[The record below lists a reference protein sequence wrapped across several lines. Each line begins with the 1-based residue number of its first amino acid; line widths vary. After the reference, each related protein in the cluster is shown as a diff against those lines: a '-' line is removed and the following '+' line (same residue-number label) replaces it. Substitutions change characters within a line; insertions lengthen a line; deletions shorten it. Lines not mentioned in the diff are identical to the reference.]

1 MDAVQGIRVHFT
13 LDLYQHWSP
22 AVIRCNKKQSTMSME
37 TGDESAATDTEATEP
52 PIGVVAAPPME
63 VTEPPIGVVEETTAE
78 ETEPPVAVVDAV
90 AIHRMTRNKGV
101 KKSRFT
107 WSHHGTK
114 PSYGST
120 YIVNER
126 NHKDEILIRHLLVD
140 QPWKARHGHVKAAW
154 DSLLDN
160 LLTEKREGVCVFDGA
175 SVVTLRKRYEQVYLH
190 LGKTW
195 TQEKEK
201 RNQEEASEDE
211 EPETDNQRT
220 TKQLIKQGILDLYEE
235 FLQHEEQLESEK
247 QEEKQQDAHG
257 KMAAICIREAALGQL
272 RGNSRKTSYKEQ
284 STSSSS
290 SVCNKARA
298 DVATDATT
306 LAADNT
312 SGGSNN
318 ELDDDGAHESPL
330 IRMKRGPSPTSLPSS
345 TKKQQSLS
353 DVDSIVKDVVKSSSS
368 RQERML
374 GLQEKKWTTKRNAKN
389 VNGWRKRIAK
399 RRWI

>member
-1 MDAVQGIRVHFT
+1 MVSPWNQTSLWFNVHCEREESQGRDF
-13 LDLYQHWSP
+13 D
-22 AVIRCNKKQSTMSME
+22 
-37 TGDESAATDTEATEP
+37 
-52 PIGVVAAPPME
+52 
-63 VTEPPIGVVEETTAE
+63 
-78 ETEPPVAVVDAV
+78 
-90 AIHRMTRNKGV
+90 
-101 KKSRFT
+101 
-107 WSHHGTK
+107 
-114 PSYGST
+114 PSFVGGST
-120 YIVNER
+120 LESTSWTCQGSMGFFVR
-126 NHKDEILIRHLLVD
+126 QFD
-140 QPWKARHGHVKAAW
+140 
-154 DSLLDN
+154 
-160 LLTEKREGVCVFDGA
+160 TEKREGVCVFDGA
-175 SVVTLRKRYEQVYLH
+175 SVVTLRKCYEQVYLH

-257 KMAAICIREAALGQL
+257 KMAAIRIREAALGRL

-290 SVCNKARA
+290 SVCNEARA

-318 ELDDDGAHESPL
+318 ELDDDSAHESPL

-353 DVDSIVKDVVKSSSS
+353 DVDSIVKDVVKNSSS
-368 RQERML
+368 RQEHML

>member
-1 MDAVQGIRVHFT
+1 
-13 LDLYQHWSP
+13 
-22 AVIRCNKKQSTMSME
+22 ME
-37 TGDESAATDTEATEP
+37 TGDESVATDTEAMEP
-52 PIGVVAAPPME
+52 PIGVVAATDME
-63 VTEPPIGVVEETTAE
+63 VTEPPIGGVEETC
-78 ETEPPVAVVDAV
+78 TEVTELPIAVVDAV
-90 AIHRMTRNKGV
+90 AIHCMTRNKGA

-114 PSYGST
+114 QCSGSM

-126 NHKDEILIRHLLVD
+126 NHKDKILIRHLLVD

-154 DSLLDN
+154 DSLLEN
-160 LLTEKREGVCVFDGA
+160 LVTEKREGVCVFDGA
-175 SVVTLRKRYEQVYLH
+175 SVVTLRKQYEQVYLH

-220 TKQLIKQGILDLYEE
+220 LKQLIKQGILDLYEE
-235 FLQHEEQLESEK
+235 FLQHEDQLESEK

-257 KMAAICIREAALGQL
+257 KMAAICIREAALGRL
-272 RGNSRKTSYKEQ
+272 RLNSRKTSYKEQ

-290 SVCNKARA
+290 SVCNEARA

-312 SGGSNN
+312 SGCSNN
-318 ELDDDGAHESPL
+318 DINDDVAHESPL
-330 IRMKRGPSPTSLPSS
+330 IRMRDPSPTSLPSS
-345 TKKQQSLS
+345 TKKQQSVS
-353 DVDSIVKDVVKSSSS
+353 DVDSIVKDVVKNSPSH
-368 RQERML
+368 QERMIN
-374 GLQEKKWTTKRNAKN
+374 LQGKN
-389 VNGWRKRIAK
+389 GIQEET
-399 RRWI
+399 

>member
-1 MDAVQGIRVHFT
+1 M
-13 LDLYQHWSP
+13 
-22 AVIRCNKKQSTMSME
+22 
-37 TGDESAATDTEATEP
+37 
-52 PIGVVAAPPME
+52 
-63 VTEPPIGVVEETTAE
+63 
-78 ETEPPVAVVDAV
+78 
-90 AIHRMTRNKGV
+90 IH
-101 KKSRFT
+101 
-107 WSHHGTK
+107 
-114 PSYGST
+114 
-120 YIVNER
+120 
-126 NHKDEILIRHLLVD
+126 HLLVD
-140 QPWKARHGHVKAAW
+140 QPWKACHGHVKAAW

-160 LLTEKREGVCVFDGA
+160 LLTENREGVCVFDGA

-257 KMAAICIREAALGQL
+257 KMAAIRIREAALGRLQ
-272 RGNSRKTSYKEQ
+272 GNSRKTSYKEQ

-290 SVCNKARA
+290 SVCNEARA

-353 DVDSIVKDVVKSSSS
+353 DVDSIVKDVVKNSSS
-368 RQERML
+368 RQEHML